1 MFLFTVDNSNGLGI
15 VDNDLKGLQMA
26 SRQWKITTQQT
37 WEKSL
42 QYVIFGKVYKQKKFI
57 LLMIQSSHE
66 SIVRI
71 QCYNRGHVNL
81 SKW

>member
-1 MFLFTVDNSNGLGI
+1 MFLSTVWSNGLGI

-42 QYVIFGKVYKQKKFI
+42 QYVIFGKVYKQKKVCFVNDTKFTWI
-57 LLMIQSSHE
+57 
-66 SIVRI
+66 
-71 QCYNRGHVNL
+71 NRANSML
-81 SKW
+81 Q